1 MRRGERRGGPAAWAF
16 LAPALAVYGF
26 FALLPVLQALGLS
39 LFSWGASASS
49 PAWLGLG
56 NFAEVFGDR
65 VFWRAVLSNVLLAAF
80 SVAIQLPV
88 ALVLAAVLA
97 GKVRGRWFL
106 RTAYFAPMV
115 VPTVVIAFF
124 WRYFLLD
131 YDRGLVNGALALCGA
146 GRVGWL
152 GSAASA
158 WPAIFSAIS
167 WRYVGFHMVVLLAGV
182 LAVPGELYE
191 AAALD
196 GAGVWG
202 RFRHVTLP
210 GVAPVLALSAMLS
223 VVGSL
228 KYFDLV
234 YVMTGGKPDHTTELG
249 ATYIYN
255 VGIAGGRWGYGCAMA
270 ALLLA
275 LSLAAAWGV
284 LRVRRRAEVRA

>member
-1 MRRGERRGGPAAWAF
+1 VRSGTRRAGLTAWAF
-16 LAPALAVYGF
+16 LGPALAVYGF
-26 FALLPVLQALGLS
+26 FALLPVLEALGLS
-39 LFSWGASASS
+39 LFSWSSSSSSAS
-49 PAWLGLG
+49 WLGLG
-56 NFAEVFGDR
+56 NFAEVLGDG
-65 VFWRAVLSNVLLAAF
+65 VFWRAVLNNVMLAAL
-80 SVAIQLPV
+80 SVGIQLPV
-88 ALVLAAVLA
+88 ALVLAAILA
-97 GKVRGRWFL
+97 GKVRGRWFF

-131 YDRGLVNGALALCGA
+131 YDKGLVNAALGLCGA
-146 GRVGWL
+146 GPVGWL
-152 GSAASA
+152 GSAATA
-158 WPAIFSAIS
+158 WPAVFSAIS
-167 WRYVGFHMVVLLAGV
+167 WRYIGFHMVILLAGV

-234 YVMTGGKPDHTTELG
+234 YIMTGGKPDHTTELG
-249 ATYIYN
+249 ATYIYDQ
-255 VGIAGGRWGYGCAMA
+255 GIAGGRWSYGCAMA
-270 ALLLA
+270 VVLLG
-275 LSLAAAWGV
+275 LSLAAAWAV
-284 LRVRRRAEVRA
+284 LRVRRRVEVRA